1 MRLCVL
7 AALVGGAAPR
17 DREGARPAGARRRRL
32 SDSATF
38 KLLATRTASDAAP
51 LRNYGFAVAVDGDTI
66 VSGAAGCDPTLDGQA
81 HCPIICGSVYVLRAS
96 DGEELFKLTASDGA
110 AGNFF
115 GESLAIDGGTVVVG
129 ARGDNNVTGAVY
141 VFRAS
146 DGAQLAK
153 LTASDGAAGDHFG
166 HSVAIDGDTV
176 VVGARGVNTQTGAA
190 YVFRTTDG
198 WDTYVEVAKLTASDG
213 AYEDLFGQSVA
224 INGATVVVG
233 ASQSRKLQYGLCP
246 SLDCSGAAYL
256 FRTLDDGATYGQM
269 AKLTATDAAA
279 GDGFGW
285 SVAFDSGTV
294 VVGAYGDDDAC
305 TDNLL
310 CNSGA
315 AYVYSLSD
323 DGVVYSKLTAPDAA
337 ADDYFGVSVAID
349 GETIVVGAY
358 AKNFGTGAAYVYRTS
373 DGGTTHDHVAKL
385 TSPGAVGDAFGISV
399 AIDGAAVVVGASQWL
414 NGGSGSAYVY
424 EEIPQK
430 TASSSQSAYN
440 LTSDAARSLPAAA
453 TLLAAGAALAF

>member
-17 DREGARPAGARRRRL
+17 DHDGARPAGARRRRL
-32 SDSATF
+32 DHPSFELA
-38 KLLATRTASDAAP
+38 ATRTASDAAP
-51 LRNYGFAVAVDGDTI
+51 LRNYGFAVGVDGDTI
-66 VSGAAGCDPTLDGQA
+66 VSGAPGCDPVLPGQ
-81 HCPIICGSVYVLRAS
+81 
-96 DGEELFKLTASDGA
+96 
-110 AGNFF
+110 
-115 GESLAIDGGTVVVG
+115 ESC
-129 ARGDNNVTGAVY
+129 NNVTGAVY

-198 WDTYVEVAKLTASDG
+198 WDTFVEVDKLTASDG
-213 AYEDLFGQSVA
+213 SYEDLFGQSVA
-224 INGATVVVG
+224 ISGATVVVG
-233 ASQSRKLQYGLCP
+233 ASQSRKIPEGYCP

-256 FRTLDDGATYGQM
+256 FRTQDEGASYGQM

-279 GDGFGW
+279 GDSFGW

-294 VVGAYGDDDAC
+294 VVGAHSDNDAC
-305 TDNLL
+305 TDNPL

-315 AYVYSLSD
+315 AYVYSLGD
-323 DGVVYSKLTAPDAA
+323 AGLVYTKLTAPDAA

-358 AKNFGTGAAYVYRTS
+358 AKNFGTGAAYVYRAS
-373 DGGTTHDHVAKL
+373 DDGATHDHVAKL
-385 TSPGAVGDAFGISV
+385 TSPGAMGDAFGISV
-399 AIDGAAVVVGASQWL
+399 AVDGAAVVVGAGQWL
-414 NGGSGSAYVY
+414 NLGSGSAYVY

-453 TLLAAGAALAF
+453 TLLAAGAALAL

>member
-1 MRLCVL
+1 M
-7 AALVGGAAPR
+7 AF
-17 DREGARPAGARRRRL
+17 
-32 SDSATF
+32 DS
-38 KLLATRTASDAAP
+38 
-51 LRNYGFAVAVDGDTI
+51 
-66 VSGAAGCDPTLDGQA
+66 
-81 HCPIICGSVYVLRAS
+81 
-96 DGEELFKLTASDGA
+96 
-110 AGNFF
+110 
-115 GESLAIDGGTVVVG
+115 GTVVVG
-129 ARGDNNVTGAVY
+129 AHSDNDACTDNPLCNSGSAYVY
-141 VFRAS
+141 SLS
-146 DGAQLAK
+146 DAGLVYTK
-153 LTASDGAAGDHFG
+153 LTAPDAAADDYFG
-166 HSVAIDGDTV
+166 VSVAIDGETIVVGAYAKNLGTGAAYVYRTSDDGATHDHVAKLTSPGAMGDAFGISVAVDGAAV
-176 VVGARGVNTQTGAA
+176 VVGAGQWLNGGSGSA

-358 AKNFGTGAAYVYRTS
+358 GKNFATGAAYVYRTS
-373 DGGTTHDHVAKL
+373 DGGTTHDQVAKL
-385 TSPGAVGDAFGISV
+385 TSPGAMGDAFGISV
-399 AIDGAAVVVGASQWL
+399 ATDGAAVVVGAGQWL
-414 NGGSGSAYVY
+414 NGGSGSAYIY